1 VFRSKALVLVF
12 SSGLSG
18 LIGTAVMAEV
28 AATVID
34 SQLED
39 NVDFRSLAFAEC
51 FGQTSCDVD
60 LVLPSSTAGD
70 TMEVTLSIAA
80 EKDGDFLNGW
90 VPAEIYWDPIDGF
103 GIMGGGQNDEID
115 FNERLT
121 VSLSTPLDVSGIWFS
136 DMFISEQ
143 SIYGAFFQEQDD
155 LEAAD
160 VTGTLGGETV
170 IENRVTGA
178 EILPDDAFNTFVSDT
193 FTDDGD
199 LQNRVLI
206 NDGAVSILLL
216 VENDQFANRIIRST
230 VGQIDSTKLDIFA
243 GVSIVEIDAATL
255 FGNNEFAPVLVSGE
269 HNAIHMG
276 QMLNEQ
282 VLLDSVRTASQR
294 QRLVSDVPNG
304 EVGINMQSPVT
315 LDQLVFSAELMTSND
330 YSVAGFMLEN

>member
-1 VFRSKALVLVF
+1 VFRFKALILVF

-18 LIGTAVMAEV
+18 LIGTAVMADV
-28 AATVID
+28 AATIID
-34 SQLED
+34 SQLEN
-39 NVDFRSLAFAEC
+39 NVDFRSLAFTEC
-51 FGQTSCDVD
+51 FGQTSCEVD
-60 LVLPSSTAGD
+60 LVLPGSTAGG

-143 SIYGAFFQEQDD
+143 SNYGAFFQEQDD

-160 VTGTLGGETV
+160 VTGTLGAQTV
-170 IENRVTGA
+170 MEHRVTG
-178 EILPDDAFNTFVSDT
+178 EVIIPEDAFNTFSGDT
-193 FTDDGD
+193 FKDGGD

-216 VENDQFANRIIRST
+216 DENDQFANRIIRST
-230 VGQIDSTKLDIFA
+230 VGQIDSTKLDVFA

-255 FGNNEFAPVLVSGE
+255 FGNNKFEPVLVSGE
-269 HNAIHMG
+269 RNAIQIG
-276 QMLNEQ
+276 QMLNQQ
-282 VLLDSVRTASQR
+282 VLLASVRTAAQR

-304 EVGINMQSPVT
+304 EVGINVQSPVT
-315 LDQLVFSAELMTSND
+315 LDQLVFSAELLTSND
-330 YSVAGFMLEN
+330 YSVAGFILGN